1 MFERLLGQMLS
12 GGIGKKSG
20 GLMKGL
26 GSMTGG
32 LGGGLSKATVGVGL
46 VGVAM
51 AAWEHFQTQQKTA
64 GQNTASPFGATPG
77 SAMPPPPPPGSA
89 PTTAH
94 VLGAPGMASLPGDAE
109 READATFLIR
119 AMIAAAA
126 ADGTIDSEE
135 RSRILER
142 AMSAE
147 LPPAAHKFLLEELK
161 RPASLSDIVAGARPT
176 LKREVYAA
184 SRMAIDADSDAEQ
197 RYLSELQQRLG
208 LSADE
213 VRQITQALGL

>member
-1 MFERLLGQMLS
+1 MFERLLGQMLN
-12 GGIGKKSG
+12 GGLGKKSG
-20 GLMKGL
+20 SLMKGL

-51 AAWEHFQTQQKTA
+51 AAWEHFQTQQKGK
-64 GQNTASPFGATPG
+64 GQGVVSPFPASSG
-77 SAMPPPPPPGSA
+77 SALPPPPPPGNA
-89 PTTAH
+89 PGTAH
-94 VLGAPGMASLPGDAE
+94 MLGAPGLTNLPSDTE

-126 ADGTIDSEE
+126 ADGTIDSDE

-161 RPASLSDIVAGARPT
+161 RPASLSDILAGARPS
-176 LKREVYAA
+176 LKREIYAA
-184 SRMAIDADSDAEQ
+184 SRMAIDADSEAEQ
-197 RYLSELQQRLG
+197 RYLSELQQGLA

-213 VRQITQALGL
+213 VKQITQALGL